1 MAAPLKGLKVL
12 VVEDNYLIATLIEQI
27 LIAAGCIGLESI
39 PRLAQAT
46 EAARRGAYDAA
57 LLDVNLSGERV
68 YPVAEI
74 LSDRN
79 IPYLFMTGYSP
90 EHLPGEYIE
99 RPKLR
104 KPFKPE
110 QLLGA
115 LSNLVSVRRSDE
127 VEVSVRHLRDLG
139 FFDGEYY
146 ANALNREFMRACY
159 PEVKT
164 A

>member
-27 LIAAGCIGLESI
+27 LITAGCIGLERI

-46 EAARRGAYDAA
+46 EAARCGAYDAA

-79 IPYLFMTGYSP
+79 IPYLFMTGYSV
-90 EHLPGEYIE
+90 EHLPAEYIE

-115 LSNLVSVRRSDE
+115 LSNLVSVR
-127 VEVSVRHLRDLG
+127 V
-139 FFDGEYY
+139 
-146 ANALNREFMRACY
+146 
-159 PEVKT
+159 
-164 A
+164 